1 MNCRDVDNLLLS
13 HASGAPIPPAAAGHI
28 AACDR
33 CGPLVRALAEPVDAP
48 PPAPERLRTI
58 EAALLEDLQPV
69 KPLASANLL
78 SLALI
83 GALLVVAVAG
93 VAVLGLDGWR
103 VLSLWR
109 RVAVFTGL
117 AAAAGLLASSL
128 ARQAA
133 PGGKLLLPPYW
144 LLAAIGGSLVAI
156 LAALFQPHAEA
167 TFIATGLVCLEIGI
181 GCAVPAA
188 LLFRLALR
196 RGAILDPRRAG
207 ATAGALA
214 GLSGLLVLEIICPN
228 LNRYHILVWHVG
240 AVVVSIAAAFSIAA
254 LVDRARRN
262 RPEK

>member
-1 MNCRDVDNLLLS
+1 MNCRDVDDLLLS
-13 HASGAPIPPAAAGHI
+13 HASGAPIPPEAAGHM
-28 AACDR
+28 AACPR
-33 CGPLVRALAEPVDAP
+33 CRPLVRALAERFDAP
-48 PPAPERLRTI
+48 PPSPERLASI
-58 EAALLEDLQPV
+58 EAAVLADLQPV
-69 KPLASANLL
+69 KPLLPANLL
-78 SLALI
+78 SLALV

-109 RVAVFTGL
+109 RMAVFTGL
-117 AAAAGLLASSL
+117 AAAAGLLASAL
-128 ARQAA
+128 ARLVV
-133 PGGKLLLPPYW
+133 PGSKLLLPPYW
-144 LLAAIGGSLVAI
+144 LLAAIWGSMVAI

-181 GCAVPAA
+181 GCAIPAA

-196 RGAILDPRRAG
+196 RGAILDAPQAG

-240 AVVVSIAAAFSIAA
+240 TVVVSIAAGLSIAA

-262 RPEK
+262 REK

>member
-103 VLSLWR
+103 VLACGGEWPFSPAWLPRPACWPLRWPAR
-109 RVAVFTGL
+109 R
-117 AAAAGLLASSL
+117 
-128 ARQAA
+128 

-167 TFIATGLVCLEIGI
+167 TFIATGLVRLEIGI
-181 GCAVPAA
+181 GLTPSPPPCCSAWRCAVAP
-188 LLFRLALR
+188 FSTPPGR
-196 RGAILDPRRAG
+196 RHRRRAG
-207 ATAGALA
+207 RPEQWWTAG
-214 GLSGLLVLEIICPN
+214 
-228 LNRYHILVWHVG
+228 
-240 AVVVSIAAAFSIAA
+240 
-254 LVDRARRN
+254 VDTSARI
-262 RPEK
+262 